1 MASKIARVRFSF
13 TSPPI
18 TLTFQGWMLLP
29 LALRLATARRCSTV
43 ARLTGVGKKARTD
56 LREVIASST
65 AFAASAGVMFIVS
78 CIDGIQ
84 GFQALRHLAE
94 EQTLDVIVRQ
104 QILSAAFIGQ
114 LSEVH
119 NIAAV
124 GDRQRPRGLLLDHHY

>member
-1 MASKIARVRFSF
+1 MASRIARVRFSF

-43 ARLTGVGKKARTD
+43 ARSTGVERKARTD
-56 LREVIASST
+56 FREVIASST

-84 GFQALRHLAE
+84 GFHTLRNLAE
-94 EQTLDVIVRQ
+94 KQPLDVVVSQ
-104 QILSAAFIGQ
+104 QILA
-114 LSEVH
+114 
-119 NIAAV
+119 IA
-124 GDRQRPRGLLLDHHY
+124 